1 MAHVMAAMNMHV
13 HLYNGNFQPDMLCKT
28 WIKGTENYS
37 PKYLVS
43 CVSLVGFQ
51 LKRKLWSGTL
61 CGACRG
67 KKSKA
72 KNQRQNFVLCVT
84 QEDNEKEWMQT
95 REPPTYIMFSA
106 LIATDVRCL
115 AFFPTLWR
123 PPHAKY
129 FASWMAKALT
139 HSETDERATSTP
151 PDSRS

>member
-1 MAHVMAAMNMHV
+1 MSGLQKRVKVMMAHVMAAMNMHV

-72 KNQRQNFVLCVT
+72 KLRVVCDTRRQWEGV
-84 QEDNEKEWMQT
+84 D
-95 REPPTYIMFSA
+95 A
-106 LIATDVRCL
+106 
-115 AFFPTLWR
+115 
-123 PPHAKY
+123 
-129 FASWMAKALT
+129 
-139 HSETDERATSTP
+139 
-151 PDSRS
+151 DSRTAYVHHVFSVDCYGRSLPRFFSDVVPTTTTRQIFRIMNGRSADTLRDGWTRD